1 MDNRNRLF
9 SLLFCAALTVVFVGC
24 SNEPR
29 QYDVKGTVTFQGQ
42 PVAAGQIIFEDETG
56 NGRWPGVIQN
66 GSYQLKA
73 TAGAKL
79 VRITAPKET
88 GRMLEGAMDSK
99 VPETIELIPAKY
111 NQASQERRTVEA
123 KSQTVNFELQ

>member
-1 MDNRNRLF
+1 MDNRNC
-9 SLLFCAALTVVFVGC
+9 FCVLWFCIALTTVLVGC

-29 QYDVKGTVTFQGQ
+29 QYDVKGTVMFQGQ

-56 NGRWPGVIQN
+56 NGRWPGVILN

-73 TAGAKL
+73 TAGPKL

-99 VPETIELIPAKY
+99 VPETIELIPSKY
-111 NQASQERRTVEA
+111 NQASQERRTIEA